1 MAEIR
6 RKALLDSGVKIE
18 GLQQQNASTNDS
30 TAPKKVVYGSRKK
43 KGPAAAPTKAEP
55 VTKVEKKAEVSPPLT
70 EVPDNAV
77 TAENNDVGDDW
88 EVSEDE
94 ENAGVK
100 DSWDVSTDEETP
112 DPPKPVAEPAKAPP
126 KGTSLYTI
134 HNSMLNLIFILCS

>member
-18 GLQQQNASTNDS
+18 GLQQQNASPNDS

-43 KGPAAAPTKAEP
+43 KGPAAASTKEEP
-55 VTKVEKKAEVSPPLT
+55 VTKVEEKAEV
-70 EVPDNAV
+70 EVPQNAV
-77 TAENNDVGDDW
+77 TTENNDVGDDW

-100 DSWDVSTDEETP
+100 DSWDASTDEE
-112 DPPKPVAEPAKAPP
+112 PPVSEPAKPPP
-126 KGTSLYTI
+126 KGTSLYTG
-134 HNSMLNLIFILCS
+134 HDSMLNLIFILCS